1 MIHFVHVYTF
11 VFASHTNLQYLG
23 DYDYTNEVKAA
34 WYPAEQFSFSAGLK
48 RTKAM

>member
-34 WYPAEQFSFSAGLK
+34 QFSFSAGLK
-48 RTKAM
+48 GTKAMKPPQV